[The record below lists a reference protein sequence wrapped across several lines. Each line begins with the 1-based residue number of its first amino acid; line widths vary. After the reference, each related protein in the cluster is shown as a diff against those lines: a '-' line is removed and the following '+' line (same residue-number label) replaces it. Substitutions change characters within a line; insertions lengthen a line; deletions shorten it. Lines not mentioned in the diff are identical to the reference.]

1 MNNQIYRDTWAEI
14 NLQAIEHN
22 VKAIKEQ
29 LPETTQ
35 VMAIVKADGYGH
47 GSVAVAKRALKAGA
61 TQLGVAL
68 LEEAITLRKAGIDV
82 PILVMGWVSAK
93 HAPVAAAQ
101 NITLT
106 AFQET
111 WLEDVPKDLPE
122 KLNIHLKWDT
132 GMGRIGVRTIDSIKK
147 LVKNIQS
154 KDHLQLTGVFTHFAT
169 ADGEDLAYFQHQ
181 RERFEKLLEKFSNI
195 WPDDI
200 TVHIG
205 NSAASIRF
213 PKNMYQMIRFGVS
226 LYGLYPSSHVKAE
239 KTIDLKQAFSLHS
252 RLSHVKKVKKDDSI
266 SYGQTYLA
274 TEDEWIG
281 TLPIGYADGWTRK
294 LQGFHVLVDGQ
305 RMPIV
310 GRICMDQMMIKLDC
324 EYPVGTKVTLIGKQ
338 KDAEISMDDVADYLE
353 TINYEIPCML
363 TSRVPRIYLNE
374 QR

>member
-226 LYGLYPSSHVKAE
+226 LYGLYPS
-239 KTIDLKQAFSLHS
+239 
-252 RLSHVKKVKKDDSI
+252 
-266 SYGQTYLA
+266 
-274 TEDEWIG
+274 
-281 TLPIGYADGWTRK
+281 
-294 LQGFHVLVDGQ
+294 
-305 RMPIV
+305 
-310 GRICMDQMMIKLDC
+310 
-324 EYPVGTKVTLIGKQ
+324 
-338 KDAEISMDDVADYLE
+338 
-353 TINYEIPCML
+353 
-363 TSRVPRIYLNE
+363 
-374 QR
+374 